1 MEMFNENLDILI
13 ILPRPQMLKRSIH
26 SSCITGNVLV
36 TSWYLGLTACDIK
49 QVNTLFIMTN
59 SNFCTRTAT
68 LIF

>member
-13 ILPRPQMLKRSIH
+13 ILTRPQMLKRSIH

-36 TSWYLGLTACDIK
+36 TSWYLALTACDLK